1 MKKNMKKT
9 RIVNINECVDIKII
23 EVSNNESEAI
33 NLKDIDEFE
42 KRIERRYKE
51 QISFSNKIMKSTNNN
66 YKNNNNLSYDELV
79 KLITKKNKL
88 LRLMIKEQES

>member
-9 RIVNINECVDIKII
+9 RIVNINEYVDIKII
-23 EVSNNESEAI
+23 ELSNNESEAI

-66 YKNNNNLSYDELV
+66 YKDNNNLSYDELV
-79 KLITKKNKL
+79 KSITKKNKL
-88 LRLMIKEQES
+88 LRLMIKEQEN